1 MLLYTCKEDNLQ
13 VTRKGERRAMNMSE
27 AARMITGLRAVGWDE
42 KDINVLFSLSR
53 PEKSSTSQKK
63 KIKKEGRETA
73 PTE

>member
-1 MLLYTCKEDNLQ
+1 
-13 VTRKGERRAMNMSE
+13 MSE